1 MIKTTLNWTIK
12 NLKAMHDS
20 KETLNFDHPIQRQS
34 AQWTNLQQS
43 LLVHS
48 ILANYPVPAVYV
60 EKTDSAETDDKGKA
74 IYKYSVLDGKQ
85 RMTTVFSFIN
95 GDYALNE
102 ETPAAKIEGESYTL
116 ASKTFAE
123 LDEDVRQELLRFK
136 FSIFAFEDATDDE
149 IEEIFFRLNN
159 STPLSKPQKAR
170 PLMGTEN
177 ARFINSILTGS
188 FFTEK
193 CNFSNLQ
200 LRKSDDMC
208 TLLQSMML
216 LDHKYN
222 DYEYSSISADEVMK
236 YSAAIKGNYSEEQKD
251 LLLEIIDYLDE
262 AFDEKEKML
271 KKINIPMAIM
281 MADIAIKKEI
291 EPNEFHDWFLYFF
304 VSCKDYSQYC
314 SSGSIKK
321 EKVLGRLTTMEA
333 HFTKHFKLDVP
344 AEAEESSE
352 SEEETPETD
361 SDDIVDQEEIGTTS
375 STENSDTDST
385 ELVENDILTEETS
398 ESKEAE
404 TSTEEIESE
413 EEISQ
418 EESDSFM
425 NPPVDAETEEVPTN
439 EDFYLVEQGA

>member
-95 GDYALNE
+95 GEYALNE
-102 ETPAAKIEGESYTL
+102 ETPAAEIEGETYTL
-116 ASKTFAE
+116 AGRTFEE

-193 CNFSNLQ
+193 CNFSKLQ

-216 LDHKYN
+216 LDHKYGG
-222 DYEYSSISADEVMK
+222 YEYASISADEVMR

-251 LLLEIIDYLDE
+251 LLLEIIDYLNE
-262 AFDEKEKML
+262 AFDEKEKLL
-271 KKINIPMAIM
+271 KKINVPMVVL
-281 MADIAIKKEI
+281 MADIAIKEEI

-304 VSCKDYSQYC
+304 VSNKEYSQYC

-333 HFTKHFKLDVP
+333 HFTKHFKLEAP

-352 SEEETPETD
+352 NNEKTPETD
-361 SDDIVDQEEIGTTS
+361 SADLEECDISTEESTESEEI
-375 STENSDTDST
+375 
-385 ELVENDILTEETS
+385 
-398 ESKEAE
+398 E
-404 TSTEEIESE
+404 TSTEERELE
-413 EEISQ
+413 EETTQ
-418 EESDSFM
+418 EENDSFM
-425 NPPVDAETEEVPTN
+425 NPPADTASEEVPTN
-439 EDFYLVEQGA
+439 EDCYLVEQGA

>member
-12 NLKAMHDS
+12 NLKSMHDS

-95 GDYALNE
+95 GEYALNE
-102 ETPAAKIEGESYTL
+102 ETPAAEIEGETYEL
-116 ASKTFAE
+116 ADKTFEE

-193 CNFSNLQ
+193 CNFSKLQ

-222 DYEYSSISADEVMK
+222 NYEYASISADEVMK

-262 AFDEKEKML
+262 AFDEKEKLL
-271 KKINIPMAIM
+271 KKINVPMVVI
-281 MADIAIKKEI
+281 MADIAIKEEI

-333 HFTKHFKLDVP
+333 HFTKHFKLDAP
-344 AEAEESSE
+344 AEAEALESD
-352 SEEETPETD
+352 EEIPETD
-361 SDDIVDQEEIGTTS
+361 STGTSDLEESEIS
-375 STENSDTDST
+375 
-385 ELVENDILTEETS
+385 TEETAKS
-398 ESKEAE
+398 EDNETSAE
-404 TSTEEIESE
+404 ETFESEDSEISTEENESE
-413 EEISQ
+413 EAAQ
-418 EESDSFM
+418 EEAYSFM
-425 NPPVDAETEEVPTN
+425 NPPTDAETEEAPLH
-439 EDFYLVEQGA
+439 EGLYLVEQGA

>member
-95 GDYALNE
+95 GEYALNE
-102 ETPAAKIEGESYTL
+102 ETPAAEIEGETYEL
-116 ASKTFAE
+116 AGKTFEE

-193 CNFSNLQ
+193 CNFSKLQ

-222 DYEYSSISADEVMK
+222 DYEYASISADEVMR

-251 LLLEIIDYLDE
+251 LLLEIIDYLDD

-271 KKINIPMAIM
+271 KKINIPMVVL
-281 MADIAIKKEI
+281 MADVAMKEEI

-333 HFTKHFKLDVP
+333 HFTKHFKLEAP

-361 SDDIVDQEEIGTTS
+361 SDDTAEQEEINTTS
-375 STENSDTDST
+375 SAEISDTDSDELT
-385 ELVENDILTEETS
+385 ESEISTEETS
-398 ESKEAE
+398 EPIEAE
-404 TSTEEIESE
+404 TSTEETESDE
-413 EEISQ
+413 ATQ

-425 NPPVDAETEEVPTN
+425 NPPEDSVSEEVLAG
-439 EDFYLVEQGA
+439 EDCYLVEQGA

>member
-12 NLKAMHDS
+12 NLKSMHDS

-95 GDYALNE
+95 GEYVLNE
-102 ETPAAKIEGESYTL
+102 ETPAAEIEGETYAL
-116 ASKTFAE
+116 AGKTFEE

-193 CNFSNLQ
+193 CNFSKLQ

-222 DYEYSSISADEVMK
+222 DYEYASISADEVMK

-262 AFDEKEKML
+262 AFDEKEKLL
-271 KKINIPMAIM
+271 KKINVPMVVI

-291 EPNEFHDWFLYFF
+291 EPGEFHDWFLYFF
-304 VSCKDYSQYC
+304 VSNKEYSQYC

-333 HFTKHFKLDVP
+333 HFTKHFKLDAP
-344 AEAEESSE
+344 AEAEEDSE
-352 SEEETPETD
+352 SDEEIPETD
-361 SDDIVDQEEIGTTS
+361 STDTAELEENGAS
-375 STENSDTDST
+375 
-385 ELVENDILTEETS
+385 TEETDES
-398 ESKEAE
+398 EDNEISAEATAESEDSE
-404 TSTEEIESE
+404 TSIEENESE
-413 EEISQ
+413 EDASQ
-418 EESDSFM
+418 EETDSFM
-425 NPPVDAETEEVPTN
+425 NPPVDAESEEELSTK
-439 EDFYLVEQGA
+439 EEEYLVEQGA

>member
-12 NLKAMHDS
+12 NLKSMHDS

-95 GDYALNE
+95 GEYALNE
-102 ETPAAKIEGESYTL
+102 ETPAAEIEGETYTL
-116 ASKTFAE
+116 AGRTFEE

-193 CNFSNLQ
+193 CNFSKLQ

-222 DYEYSSISADEVMK
+222 NYEYASISADEVMK

-251 LLLEIIDYLDE
+251 LLLEIIDYLDD
-262 AFDEKEKML
+262 AFDEKEKLL
-271 KKINIPMAIM
+271 KKINVPMVVI
-281 MADIAIKKEI
+281 MADIAIKEEI

-333 HFTKHFKLDVP
+333 HFTKHFKLDAP
-344 AEAEESSE
+344 AEAEALESD
-352 SEEETPETD
+352 EEIPETD
-361 SDDIVDQEEIGTTS
+361 STGTSDLEESEIS
-375 STENSDTDST
+375 
-385 ELVENDILTEETS
+385 TEETAES
-398 ESKEAE
+398 EDNETSAE
-404 TSTEEIESE
+404 ETFKSEDSEISTEENESE
-413 EEISQ
+413 EAAQ
-418 EESDSFM
+418 EEAYSFM
-425 NPPVDAETEEVPTN
+425 NPPTDAETEEAPLH
-439 EDFYLVEQGA
+439 EGLYLVEQGA